1 MPALRPRTACFL
13 DFRFQSV
20 SRDAMHSTDELWP
33 IVLTE
38 LTQRLIVMRTIE
50 EPSRYMSCTLLT
62 KLDSLESRTVGP
74 TIKSRC
80 YFIVDER
87 FIAWHVYS
95 QSHPALCSDFFVTG
109 SDAFRMRQQAFYS
122 VTTSMSTSCFTLP
135 ITCQSPVSKPLSHRI
150 LKMPF
155 VGTKWKSETSAVASN
170 SPDVASIIDELS
182 NSQLSKTARRFSRSS
197 AVPFMESSRS
207 QKYRREELATNCP
220 MGQKYYS
227 CPLTGFEGCCSQNVC
242 DLNVAPNVV
251 CPPENKE
258 PEIASSNDPSS
269 ESTSKSFATIASNEV
284 SPVGDTTAGNLVSR
298 SETPT
303 MNSSL
308 TLDTSAAAEAAMN
321 MTMNTTALKAVED
334 ITLAP
339 TCPGGNGTR
348 YTDIVNIA
356 YTVRCGYDSTAS
368 SYNTV
373 PMGTGGYAQ
382 CFSNC
387 SASSDCGGFTF
398 VGPDDGTCYFKT
410 RMLRRQYVVKEG
422 DNYTSCNKIDR
433 LASVT
438 DSSDT
443 ATETDT
449 STPAA
454 EASSSKPNIGAIA
467 GGVVGGIAIIALTLV
482 LIAVL
487 ARRRRRKNLD
497 TKRATVTHIFGG
509 AIEPRRREQDDTTN
523 AIPLH
528 PRSGS
533 TSHDFGPFAA
543 FGGLSTQLPYSS
555 VQAPEYQPQHA
566 RQRSPYRPPGETP

>member
-1 MPALRPRTACFL
+1 MAALCLRTACFL

-33 IVLTE
+33 IVLTG
-38 LTQRLIVMRTIE
+38 LTQRLIVMRTIK

-62 KLDSLESRTVGP
+62 KLDSLTLRTVRP
-74 TIKSRC
+74 TIKSRL
-80 YFIVDER
+80 YFIVNER
-87 FIAWHVYS
+87 YVAWHVYS
-95 QSHPALCSDFFVTG
+95 QLHPALCSGFFVTG
-109 SDAFRMRQQAFYS
+109 SDAFRVRQQAVYS
-122 VTTSMSTSCFTLP
+122 VTAECLTHHFTLP
-135 ITCQSPVSKPLSHRI
+135 ITCQSPVLKPTSHRT
-150 LKMPF
+150 LTMPF
-155 VGTKWKSETSAVASN
+155 VGTKWKSETSAVTSN
-170 SPDVASIIDELS
+170 SPDPVSMIDEWS
-182 NSQLSKTARRFSRSS
+182 NSHLSKTAKRFSRSS

-321 MTMNTTALKAVED
+321 MTMNKTALKAVED